1 MNLVWL
7 RKDLRISDNPALAA
21 AMATGPTL
29 ALFISSPAQW
39 HKHNLAS
46 IQADFIEQN
55 LQSVVNELAQLGVAT
70 LHYQVDLFADIPSF
84 LLDFCQQHQVEQ
96 IFANTEP
103 ELNEVRRD
111 RAVLEAGLPL
121 KLFEGHSIMAPG
133 TVFTQAGTMFK
144 VFTPFRKQWLE
155 KVMQQ
160 WAPPLAKPIAIGP
173 AVEAISIKLDFP
185 KRDSSAWL
193 AGEDEALQRLS
204 TFVQHKVA
212 DYKTYRDMP
221 ALDQTSGLS
230 GYLAVGAISP
240 KQCLHQVLQ
249 HYPSAL
255 SEPDSGAFCW
265 ISELAWR
272 DFYRHLLIA
281 HPKLSMGYNFIPKAA
296 NIQWRQNDDDF
307 AAWCEGRTG
316 YPLVDAAMRQLNE
329 TGWMH
334 NRLRMVVASFLTKHL
349 LIDWRRGE
357 QYFSQ
362 QLIDADLASNNGGW
376 QWAASTGCD
385 AQPYFRIFNPIR
397 QSERFDPDGSFIRKY
412 CPELINLTAKNIHMP
427 KANERP
433 IRYVKPLVEHSVAR
447 KQALDVFAVLGKG

>member
-21 AMATGPTL
+21 AMASGTTL

-39 HKHNLAS
+39 QEHNLAP

-70 LHYQVDLFADIPSF
+70 LHHQVDLFTDIPSF
-84 LLDFCQQHQVEQ
+84 LLDFCQQHQIQQ

-121 KLFEGHSIMAPG
+121 QLFEGHSIMAPG

-155 KVMQQ
+155 KVAQQ
-160 WAPPLAKPIAIGP
+160 WASPLAKPIAIGP
-173 AVEAISIKLDFP
+173 AVEAIKIELACP

-193 AGEDEALQRLS
+193 AGEDEAQQRLS
-204 TFVQHKVA
+204 AFVQHKVA

-230 GYLAVGAISP
+230 GYLAVGALSA

-249 HYPSAL
+249 HYPDAL
-255 SEPDSGAFCW
+255 NEQESGAFCW

-281 HPKLSMGYNFIPKAA
+281 HPKLSMGYNFVPKAA
-296 NIQWRQNDDDF
+296 NIQWSQNDDDF

-397 QSERFDPDGSFIRKY
+397 QSERFDPDGTFIRKY
-412 CPELINLTAKNIHMP
+412 CTELINLTAKNIHMP

-433 IRYVKPLVEHSVAR
+433 IRYVKPLVEHSFAR
-447 KQALDVFAVLGKG
+447 QRALDAFAVLGKG